1 MSGRRPEAGA
11 ARRWPEPKK
20 AKSSARQSTPFGLTV
35 ILTAVLLRRA
45 FLISSVT
52 WAACL
57 PLTAFA
63 ASRPDAASLVYGLAV
78 AAYSIG
84 HLICHQ
90 LPARSF
96 HLWGAAMPVCAR
108 CTGIYLGAAA
118 ASVGF
123 GLARWRLSSEARSA
137 KEDARIVL
145 LAALVPTAVTLVF
158 EWTTGVTPANWI
170 RALAG
175 IPLGVAVAWAVGMVN

>member
-1 MSGRRPEAGA
+1 
-11 ARRWPEPKK
+11 
-20 AKSSARQSTPFGLTV
+20 
-35 ILTAVLLRRA
+35 VLLRRA

-63 ASRPDAASLVYGLAV
+63 ASRTDAASIVYGFAV
-78 AAYSIG
+78 AVYSVG
-84 HLICHQ
+84 HLLCHQ

-96 HLWGAAMPVCAR
+96 HLWGASLPVCAR
-108 CTGIYLGAAA
+108 CTGIYLGASSTAVA
-118 ASVGF
+118 
-123 GLARWRLSSEARSA
+123 LAVVRCGWSG
-137 KEDARIVL
+137 DARRTNAGGYTRARLVL
-145 LAALVPTAVTLVF
+145 LIALLPTAATLVF

>member
-1 MSGRRPEAGA
+1 VR
-11 ARRWPEPKK
+11 
-20 AKSSARQSTPFGLTV
+20 
-35 ILTAVLLRRA
+35 LRRA

-57 PLTAFA
+57 PLAAFA
-63 ASRPDAASLVYGLAV
+63 ASRPDAPSAVYACAV

-90 LPARSF
+90 LSARSF
-96 HLWGAAMPVCAR
+96 HLWGASLPVCAR

-118 ASVGF
+118 AAVALSLTPGSVSARRATENARLVLV
-123 GLARWRLSSEARSA
+123 LA
-137 KEDARIVL
+137 V
-145 LAALVPTAVTLVF
+145 VPTAATLAF

-175 IPLGVAVAWAVGMVN
+175 LPLGVAVAWAVGMIN

>member
-1 MSGRRPEAGA
+1 
-11 ARRWPEPKK
+11 
-20 AKSSARQSTPFGLTV
+20 
-35 ILTAVLLRRA
+35 VLLRRA

-52 WAACL
+52 WAACI

-63 ASRPDAASLVYGLAV
+63 ASRPDAATVVYGFAV
-78 AAYSIG
+78 AVYSIG

-96 HLWGAAMPVCAR
+96 HLWGAMLPVCAR
-108 CTGIYLGAAA
+108 CTGIYVGAAVA
-118 ASVGF
+118 GVVF
-123 GLARWRLSSEARSA
+123 GLAPGCLSFKAGSP
-137 KEDARIVL
+137 KEDASPAGYERLRAALV
-145 LAALVPTAVTLVF
+145 LAALPTAATLVF

-175 IPLGVAVAWAVGMVN
+175 APLGVAVAWAVGMVN

>member
-1 MSGRRPEAGA
+1 M
-11 ARRWPEPKK
+11 
-20 AKSSARQSTPFGLTV
+20 
-35 ILTAVLLRRA
+35 LLRRA

-63 ASRPDAASLVYGLAV
+63 ASRPDAASLVYGFAV
-78 AAYSIG
+78 AAYSVG

-108 CTGIYLGAAA
+108 CTGVYVGAALA
-118 ASVGF
+118 AVA
-123 GLARWRLSSEARSA
+123 LTAARLRVSAEMPGVEAADSTSGGYAR
-137 KEDARIVL
+137 ARIVL
-145 LAALVPTAVTLVF
+145 MAALVPTAGTLVF

-175 IPLGVAVAWAVGMVN
+175 VPLGVAVAWAVGMVN

>member
-1 MSGRRPEAGA
+1 
-11 ARRWPEPKK
+11 
-20 AKSSARQSTPFGLTV
+20 
-35 ILTAVLLRRA
+35 VLLRRA

-52 WAACL
+52 WAACI
-57 PLTAFA
+57 PLTAYA
-63 ASRPDAASLVYGLAV
+63 ASRPDAASFVYGFAV

-96 HLWGAAMPVCAR
+96 HVWGAAMPVCAR
-108 CTGIYLGAAA
+108 CTGIYVGASLAAVALTVARLGLSAEAAA
-118 ASVGF
+118 ATADGVMSDGH
-123 GLARWRLSSEARSA
+123 AR
-137 KEDARIVL
+137 ARIVL
-145 LAALVPTAVTLVF
+145 LAAFVPTAATLLF